1 MNPWLTLIA
10 GLIVGAVIA
19 WLWAK
24 ARAETHLSSSR
35 IAAEGRIKGAE
46 GAIAEL
52 RAQVQ
57 EMPSLREKIQVEE
70 KARVTAETQLQQAEV
85 NLAEQHRL
93 LNDAETKLADTFRA
107 LAAEALKSNDQ
118 HFITLA
124 KSTFE
129 TIQAQ
134 AKGDLETRQKEIG
147 ALVSP
152 LKESLG
158 RYEQQIQ
165 EMEKVRLIAYV
176 GLEEQLR
183 SLSSINQQLQKET
196 GTLTNA
202 LKGGPQVRGRWGEM
216 TLRRAAELAGMVE
229 HCDFVEQET
238 FNAETGRLRP
248 DMVVNLP
255 TGRRIAVDAK
265 APLEA
270 FLQAASA
277 TSDADRAAALSRHSQ
292 LVRDHMNKLASKS
305 YWDQFEQNPE
315 IVVLFLPGESFFSAA
330 LEQDHEL
337 MEDGMK
343 KRVVLATPTTLVAL
357 LKAAAYGWRQESI
370 EQNAREISELGKQLY
385 DRLRVFLDH
394 FSKMG
399 SSLSRAVAAYNEAT
413 GSLES
418 RVLIPARKFKELGAA
433 SGQDLAE
440 ANPIEATPRELA
452 IPERNDGE

>member
-1 MNPWLTLIA
+1 MSPWLTLVA
-10 GLIVGAVIA
+10 GLAAGGAVA

-24 ARAETHLSSSR
+24 ARAQAVLS
-35 IAAEGRIKGAE
+35 ATQVEAEGKIKGAE
-46 GAIAEL
+46 GTIAEL

-57 EMPSLREKIQVEE
+57 EMQALRERLKGEE
-70 KARVTAETQLQQAEV
+70 QARVTAETKLQQAETS
-85 NLAEQHRL
+85 LREQRL
-93 LNDAETKLADTFRA
+93 LLDEAQARLSDTFNA
-107 LAAEALKSNDQ
+107 LSAEALRSNNQ
-118 HFITLA
+118 AFIDLA
-124 KSTFE
+124 KSAFE
-129 TIQAQ
+129 TFQAQ
-134 AKGDLETRQKEIG
+134 AKGDLDSRQKEIG

-152 LKESLG
+152 LKETLD
-158 RYEQQIQ
+158 RYQEQVQQ
-165 EMEKVRLIAYV
+165 MEKAREKAYG

-196 GTLTNA
+196 GSLANA

-216 TLRRAAELAGMVE
+216 TLRRAAELAGMAE

-238 FNAETGRLRP
+238 LTTESGRLRP

-255 TGRRIAVDAK
+255 GGRRIAVDAK

-277 TSDADRAAALSRHSQ
+277 TSDADRAGFLSRHGQ
-292 LVRDHMNKLASKS
+292 LVRDHMNKLASKF
-305 YWDQFEQNPE
+305 YWDQFDQNPE

-357 LKAAAYGWRQESI
+357 LKAAAYGWRQESV
-370 EQNAREISELGKQLY
+370 EQNAREISDLGKQLY
-385 DRLRVFLDH
+385 DRLRTFLDH

-399 SSLSRAVAAYNEAT
+399 TALARAVSAYNDAT

-440 ANPIEATPRELA
+440 ASPIEALPRELA
-452 IPERNDGE
+452 IPERNEGN